1 MRQEVEKKNKKG
13 GGRGLFDF
21 LFGNVF
27 FSVSDLFVP
36 SPSSWSRG
44 GGGVPPFPGDL
55 RRGIKLS
62 GCARVGGGGKTDGF

>member
-1 MRQEVEKKNKKG
+1 MRQEVEKKNKK

-36 SPSSWSRG
+36 SPSSWSC

-55 RRGIKLS
+55 RRGIKVS
-62 GCARVGGGGKTDGF
+62 GFARVGGGGKTDGF